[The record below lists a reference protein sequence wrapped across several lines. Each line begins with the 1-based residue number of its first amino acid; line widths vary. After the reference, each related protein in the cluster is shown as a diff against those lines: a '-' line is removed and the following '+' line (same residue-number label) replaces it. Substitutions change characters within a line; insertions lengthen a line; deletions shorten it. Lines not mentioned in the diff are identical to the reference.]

1 MKSVKTKTKPKLS
14 EEEKREQIRSGK
26 YLKLNFWL
34 VNSKILISD
43 WLTALLKKK
52 SFEEKAL
59 HLVESLMQTGLKPDF
74 LIESAQF
81 LNQSFYSDAV
91 EERSLTGK
99 YSTLI
104 GWHNTMLISDWLF
117 RCVWVSSVWQH
128 ENISQIQGKIPH
140 LAEG

>member
-1 MKSVKTKTKPKLS
+1 M
-14 EEEKREQIRSGK
+14 
-26 YLKLNFWL
+26 
-34 VNSKILISD
+34 KILISD

-104 GWHNTMLISDWLF
+104 G
-117 RCVWVSSVWQH
+117 
-128 ENISQIQGKIPH
+128 
-140 LAEG
+140 